1 METIVKLCCF
11 SILYPLL
18 SAWRSAI
25 GDQITIEE
33 SVSKYLCIRVQQ
45 SCSILSAEGIN
56 PEHYGT
62 STSATEGNQWRVESS
77 LNVFENLD
85 NTLCFRIGTSG
96 KTSIYKSRQNNYCVR
111 FVNVRLGTKPIV
123 YLLSYY
129 CHTTVVTIGE

>member
-96 KTSIYKSRQNNYCVR
+96 IKS
-111 FVNVRLGTKPIV
+111 
-123 YLLSYY
+123 
-129 CHTTVVTIGE
+129 